1 MKQRT
6 LVVISTT
13 LPLVL
18 DSAIEMP
25 WESTLKKHQNNAKL
39 MEFIVSAGMTQEEN
53 VSLDHRCRM
62 LCEAGTERVVDLISW
77 KANGKLKDV
86 WKGGRKFC
94 MVTDAFLGM
103 SLIMTMLITGEDGR
117 SHSRRLPSK
126 IPRSTHPVVSP

>member
-6 LVVISTT
+6 LVLISTT

-25 WESTLKKHQNNAKL
+25 WESTLKKHQKNAKL

-62 LCEAGTERVVDLISW
+62 LCEAGTERVVDLI
-77 KANGKLKDV
+77 
-86 WKGGRKFC
+86 
-94 MVTDAFLGM
+94 
-103 SLIMTMLITGEDGR
+103 I
-117 SHSRRLPSK
+117 
-126 IPRSTHPVVSP
+126 